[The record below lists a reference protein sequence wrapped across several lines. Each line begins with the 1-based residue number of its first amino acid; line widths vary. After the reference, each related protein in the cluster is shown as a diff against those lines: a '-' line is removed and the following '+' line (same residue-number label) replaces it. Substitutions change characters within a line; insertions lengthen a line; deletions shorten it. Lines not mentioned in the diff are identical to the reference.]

1 MFGLPLWAIW
11 LILCGVFLL
20 IEIFNISFLLIW
32 PGIGAFFAFV
42 TSLLTDSIEIQIAVF
57 VISTTLMIIFM
68 KPLVKKLFK
77 TKDNIKTNSDAI
89 IGKKGVVVKEII
101 PLEQNGQVKVA
112 GQLWSAI
119 TNDESQ
125 ISINEIIKVIKVDGV
140 KLVVVQIAYM
150 IIPIAIFLVV
160 IAISS
165 QLSGGWAALLIVI
178 GFLIALIAG
187 IIAYLMLQIGV
198 CHMIYND
205 GQLSKAFAFS
215 EIKEIIDEIGWFDCI
230 LTYVG
235 LVIITCVISTV
246 VSTIIG
252 FVFTAF
258 GFSGLMLGINTS
270 GVFLLGMLINISVAM
285 FFVGPYLSIFNSRS
299 IGLLYSLHL

>member
-1 MFGLPLWAIW
+1 MF
-11 LILCGVFLL
+11 
-20 IEIFNISFLLIW
+20 
-32 PGIGAFFAFV
+32 
-42 TSLLTDSIEIQIAVF
+42 
-57 VISTTLMIIFM
+57 
-68 KPLVKKLFK
+68 
-77 TKDNIKTNSDAI
+77 
-89 IGKKGVVVKEII
+89 
-101 PLEQNGQVKVA
+101 
-112 GQLWSAI
+112 
-119 TNDESQ
+119 
-125 ISINEIIKVIKVDGV
+125 VDGV

-235 LVIITCVISTV
+235 LVICS
-246 VSTIIG
+246 
-252 FVFTAF
+252 A
-258 GFSGLMLGINTS
+258 
-270 GVFLLGMLINISVAM
+270 
-285 FFVGPYLSIFNSRS
+285 
-299 IGLLYSLHL
+299 